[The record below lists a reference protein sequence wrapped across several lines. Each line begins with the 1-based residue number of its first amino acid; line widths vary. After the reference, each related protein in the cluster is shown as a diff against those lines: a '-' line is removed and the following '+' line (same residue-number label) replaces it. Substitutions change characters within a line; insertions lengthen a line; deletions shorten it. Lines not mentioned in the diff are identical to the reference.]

1 MEQQGLGLTSVGSR
15 AMRSSVRNWSNGF
28 RWHGRGNTNGMALIT
43 VLWGTAI
50 LGLILAGLLSS
61 VQTQSRIAHNLTERA
76 KAQALADAAFYLVVD
91 ELLKGQSTNSI
102 GPGIWEQS
110 GLADDGTVTVLIEDE
125 TGKIDLNQSPPE
137 ALYRLFLVLG
147 SSEADAR
154 TMTDAISDYRDS
166 DSDERPY
173 GAEDPSYGILGLN
186 HDAKDAPFSIVD
198 ELLQVPG
205 ISRETFERVAPYLT
219 VYAARRQ
226 INVAAAPEPVLLALP
241 YLLPSQVSEIL
252 ASRDATKNASV
263 RRAWDYA
270 VTISIDAVSTGGGRF
285 RRIAV
290 VSGTG
295 IPTAPYRILAWTSA
309 TND

>member
-1 MEQQGLGLTSVGSR
+1 MLAVSPVEQLGRGLTSLGSR
-15 AMRSSVRNWSNGF
+15 VMQSSVWTWSNGL
-28 RWHGRGNTNGMALIT
+28 RWHARDDNKGMALIT
-43 VLWGTAI
+43 VPWGTAI

-91 ELLKGQSTNSI
+91 ELLRGQSIDSI
-102 GPGIWEQS
+102 GPSIWEQS

-137 ALYRLFLVLG
+137 SLYRLFLVLG
-147 SSEADAR
+147 WSEADAR
-154 TMTDAISDYRDS
+154 TMTDAITDYRDS

-173 GAEDPSYGILGLN
+173 GAEDASYGILGLN

-226 INVAAAPEPVLLALP
+226 INVEAASEPVLLALP
-241 YLLPSQVSEIL
+241 YLLPSQISEIL
-252 ASRDATKNASV
+252 ASRDATKNATV
-263 RRAWDYA
+263 RRA
-270 VTISIDAVSTGGGRF
+270 
-285 RRIAV
+285 
-290 VSGTG
+290 
-295 IPTAPYRILAWTSA
+295 
-309 TND
+309 